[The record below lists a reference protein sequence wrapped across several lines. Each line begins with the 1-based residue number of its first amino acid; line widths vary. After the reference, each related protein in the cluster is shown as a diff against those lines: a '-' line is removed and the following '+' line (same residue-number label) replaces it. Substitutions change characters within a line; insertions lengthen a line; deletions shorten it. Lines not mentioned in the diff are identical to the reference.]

1 MAALL
6 DVLALARNL
15 VQETAQLAALAH
27 VRVLAHLHLI
37 QVHAPDVL
45 PAVLVCLLECILKI
59 IFAI

>member
-1 MAALL
+1 MVALL
-6 DVLALARNL
+6 DVLALVRNL
-15 VQETAQLAALAH
+15 VQETARLAALAH

-59 IFAI
+59 IYAI